1 MTNIKNKLLVIVTL
15 FIYLSFAIL
24 SNRYI
29 DDMKYQNIAANQY
42 FSQTSIE
49 VYNDEYAKNYIH
61 NLKERS
67 DISFSLNIVNEA
79 DKIRK
84 TAIFGDVCRP
94 RIVKGKYFS
103 EQDHQNDAG
112 NYAVVSEESGK
123 KIGDRLAYEGNEY
136 EVIGLFKDMGLQSDD
151 LVFVNLKDDE
161 IENSSVIKIDFSGNS
176 KLYDAVMHDTDI
188 RESSTSS
195 IMFFDSLPERMIFAL
210 VQILFCLSILV
221 VMYFYVEDKK
231 EEIRIKSIF
240 GYSFSKIY
248 IDGLLE
254 LMICLLTAW
263 VISSVLLQDLSDWK
277 YLVFATGLSAVALYI
292 SICEMVNQ
300 TDLGKKYENKK

>member
-123 KIGDRLAYEGNEY
+123 RS
-136 EVIGLFKDMGLQSDD
+136 VIGLFKDMGLQSDD

-263 VISSVLLQDLSDWK
+263 VISSVLLQDLSGWK